1 MQINTLIRYLTSFI
15 IFYFNI
21 CLFISINTYFCVM
34 KKIAVFASGDGT
46 NAENIC
52 NYFINNKGVSVVLLA
67 TNKKD
72 SFVVKRL
79 KKFSVPV
86 FYFNKEELD
95 NTEVVQ
101 KKLSECS
108 VDFIVLSGFLLKI
121 PKGITSLFLNKI
133 INIHP
138 SLLPKFG
145 GKGMYGEN
153 IHKAVVDAKEK
164 QSGITIHYVNNNYDE
179 GNIIFQEKFSLSK
192 NETSKSLSKKIKVL
206 EMRSFPVIIEK
217 IINSL

>member
-15 IFYFNI
+15 IFCFNI

-34 KKIAVFASGDGT
+34 KKIAIFASGNGT

-52 NYFINNKGVSVVLLA
+52 NYFINNKNVDIVLLA
-67 TNKKD
+67 TNKQTA
-72 SFVVKRL
+72 FVVERI
-79 KKFSVPV
+79 KKFNIPV
-86 FYFNKEELD
+86 FSFSKEDLN
-95 NTEVVQ
+95 NTMVVQ
-101 KKLSECS
+101 KKLLECS
-108 VDFIVLSGFLLKI
+108 VDLIVLSGFLLKVPENI
-121 PKGITSLFLNKI
+121 VSLFPNKI

-145 GKGMYGEN
+145 GIGMYGEN
-153 IHKAVVDAKEK
+153 VCRSVIDAKEV

-179 GNIIFQEKFSLSK
+179 GNVIFQEKFPLVK
-192 NETSKSLSKKIKVL
+192 NESLEGLLEKIRVL
-206 EMRSFPVIIEK
+206 EMRFFPVVIEK

>member
-34 KKIAVFASGDGT
+34 KKIAIFASGNGT

-52 NYFINNKGVSVVLLA
+52 NYFMNSKDVEVVLLA
-67 TNKKD
+67 TNKED
-72 SFVVKRL
+72 SFVVKRI
-79 KKFSVPV
+79 KKFNVPV
-86 FYFNKEELD
+86 FCFSKVELN
-95 NTEVVQ
+95 NTDVVQ
-101 KKLSECS
+101 KKLLEYS
-108 VDFIVLSGFLLKI
+108 VDLIVLSGFLLKV
-121 PKGITSLFLNKI
+121 PKNLVSLFPNKI

-145 GKGMYGEN
+145 GRGMYGEN
-153 IHKAVVDAKEK
+153 VYQSVIEAKEV

-179 GNIIFQEKFSLSK
+179 GGIIFQKKFSLLK
-192 NETSKSLSKKIKVL
+192 NETSESLSKKTRVL
-206 EMRSFPVIIEK
+206 EIKCFPVVIEK

>member
-34 KKIAVFASGDGT
+34 KKIAIFASGNGA

-52 NYFINNKGVSVVLLA
+52 TYFNDNKNVSVVLIA

-72 SFVVKRL
+72 SFVVKRI
-79 KKFSVPV
+79 KKFNIPV
-86 FYFNKEELD
+86 FCFRKEELN

-121 PKGITSLFLNKI
+121 PKSITSLFPNKI

-153 IHKAVVDAKEK
+153 VHKAVVDAKEK

-179 GNIIFQEKFSLSK
+179 GNIIFQEKFSLIK
-192 NETSKSLSKKIKVL
+192 NETSESLSKKVHGL
-206 EMRSFPVIIEK
+206 EMKYFPLVIEK

>member
-1 MQINTLIRYLTSFI
+1 
-15 IFYFNI
+15 
-21 CLFISINTYFCVM
+21 M

-52 NYFINNKGVSVVLLA
+52 NYFIKNKNVDVVLLA

-72 SFVVKRL
+72 SFVVERL

-86 FYFNKEELD
+86 FCFNKEELD

-121 PKGITSLFLNKI
+121 PKSITSLFPNKI

-153 IHKAVVDAKEK
+153 VHKAVVDAKEK

-179 GNIIFQEKFSLSK
+179 GNIIFQEKFSLIK
-192 NETSKSLSKKIKVL
+192 NETSESLSKKVHGL
-206 EMRSFPVIIEK
+206 EMKYFPLVIEK

>member
-52 NYFINNKGVSVVLLA
+52 NYFINNRSVGVVLLA
-67 TNKKD
+67 TNKRD
-72 SFVVKRL
+72 SFVVERL

-86 FYFNKEELD
+86 FCFSREELD
-95 NTEVVQ
+95 NDEVVQ
-101 KKLSECS
+101 KKLSECL

-121 PKGITSLFLNKI
+121 PKSITSLFPNKI

-153 IHKAVVDAKEK
+153 VHKAVVDAKEK

-179 GNIIFQEKFSLSK
+179 GNIVFQEKFSLTK
-192 NETSKSLSKKIKVL
+192 NETPESLSKKIHGL
-206 EMRSFPVIIEK
+206 EMKYFPLVIEK

>member
-1 MQINTLIRYLTSFI
+1 MQINTLIRYLTSVI

-52 NYFINNKGVSVVLLA
+52 NYFIKNKNVDVVLLA

-72 SFVVKRL
+72 SFVVERL
-79 KKFSVPV
+79 KKFSVSV
-86 FYFNKEELD
+86 FCFNKEELE

-121 PKGITSLFLNKI
+121 PKSITSLFPNKI
-133 INIHP
+133 VNIHP

-145 GKGMYGEN
+145 GKGMYGKN
-153 IHKAVVDAKEK
+153 VHKSVVDAKEK

-179 GNIIFQEKFSLSK
+179 GNIIFQEKFSLIK
-192 NETSKSLSKKIKVL
+192 NETSESLAKKIKVL
-206 EMRSFPVIIEK
+206 EMRCFPVIIEK